1 MRDGVVLIGLAG
13 GIGSGK
19 SRVARE
25 FAALGCAVSDSDA
38 DSRAALERPEV
49 VQTLREWWGDGV
61 FAAGGGLDRSA
72 IARVVFSSD
81 SERARLEGLVHPLVH
96 EARERVVRR
105 ARAEGVRAVVVDAP
119 LLFEAGIDAECDVV
133 VFVDCP
139 LAERVRR
146 VVEGRGWAPGELE
159 RREKAQMPLDVKRS
173 RSDYVVTNDGRAP
186 LGPRVREVL
195 DSILA
200 SDPQSD

>member
-1 MRDGVVLIGLAG
+1 MPERVVMIGLAG

-19 SRVARE
+19 SGVARE
-25 FAALGCAVSDSDA
+25 FAALGCVVSDSDA
-38 DSRAALERPEV
+38 DSRAAFERPEV
-49 VQTLREWWGDGV
+49 IETLRAWWGGGV
-61 FAAGGGLDRSA
+61 FDSGGRLDRSG
-72 IARVVFSSD
+72 IARIVFSDD
-81 SERARLEGLVHPLVH
+81 SQRDRLEKLIHPLVH

-105 ARAEGVRAVVVDAP
+105 ALAQGARAVVVDAP
-119 LLFEAGIDAECDVV
+119 LLFEAGIDAICDAV

>member
-1 MRDGVVLIGLAG
+1 MRERVIMIGLAG

-19 SRVARE
+19 SRVAKE

-38 DSRAALERPEV
+38 DSRMAFARPEV
-49 VQTLREWWGDGV
+49 IEALRAWWGDGV
-61 FAAGGGLDRSA
+61 FDSGGQLDRSA
-72 IARVVFSSD
+72 VARIVFSND
-81 SERARLEGLVHPLVH
+81 SERVRLEKLIHPLVH
-96 EARERVVRR
+96 EARERV
-105 ARAEGVRAVVVDAP
+105 AQEALAAGALAVVVDAP
-119 LLFEAGIDAECDVV
+119 LLFEAGIDGVCDAV

-139 LAERVRR
+139 VTERVRR

-200 SDPQSD
+200 SDPQSL